1 MRGADAGIDTA
12 VLELAPLW
20 TQAQRA
26 YQSACVGAQW
36 LVLGICAAFLAPKLE
51 LGWLA
56 RVAAMAV
63 AVSAFFHGRAA
74 WLETRFALAVRA
86 CVWNRWRANAL
97 PELACLRRLGRGL
110 AWAAVAGWTLA
121 GVVSL
126 LVFPIGLSY
135 ELPGLL
141 RAYGLILAISVLR
154 LPYTATAS
162 RRLLLELDECSHRVA
177 CSDVAAM

>member
-1 MRGADAGIDTA
+1 MHGANAGTDTA

-20 TQAQRA
+20 THAQRG

-51 LGWLA
+51 LAWLT
-56 RVAAMAV
+56 RVAATAI
-63 AVSAFFHGRAA
+63 AVSAFFHCRAA
-74 WLETRFALAVRA
+74 WLETRFALEVRA
-86 CVWNRWRANAL
+86 CVWNRWRAGAL
-97 PELACLRRLGRGL
+97 SELTGLRRRGRGV
-110 AWAAVAGWTLA
+110 AWAATAGGTLA

-141 RAYGLILAISVLR
+141 KAYGLILAISVLR
-154 LPYTATAS
+154 LPCTVTIS
-162 RRLLLELDECSHRVA
+162 RRVLFELDECSRSVA
-177 CSDVAAM
+177 CSDVASM